1 MVQGALVSLG
11 VKVNKMFV
19 LNKDLYTKICIG
31 MYMQKVQN
39 KYNNIHLM
47 DSPWFHHR
55 ICFTGKTVKTAATN
69 KQFKDFKDSLA
80 LLNNWAVNLTNAK
93 L

>member
-1 MVQGALVSLG
+1 
-11 VKVNKMFV
+11 
-19 LNKDLYTKICIG
+19 
-31 MYMQKVQN
+31 
-39 KYNNIHLM
+39 M

-80 LLNNWAVNLTNAK
+80 LLSNWAVNLTNVK